1 MERARID
8 LGEFGAHNGPIMW
21 GGPGGAKNQNRAAG
35 ARFFL
40 GDAK

>member
-1 MERARID
+1 MG
-8 LGEFGAHNGPIMW
+8 LGEFGARDHPIMR
-21 GGPGGAKNQNRAAG
+21 GGPGGAKSENRAAG